1 MRTLFFSSILF
12 FVCIL
17 ICKGQ
22 SISNE
27 LISSS
32 GDCFENSSGMIYWS
46 IGECMTE
53 TYASGGTIL
62 TQGFHQGEPGYWPG
76 IDDDETGN
84 LIKVYPNPFIDQIFI
99 EPQDMD
105 SDIKIV
111 ITNLLGSIVFETNLL
126 PDENSIDGSML
137 TNGIYILK
145 IIDNKNK
152 NNYMFKIIK
161 TK

>member
-1 MRTLFFSSILF
+1 MRTLIFSLILLF
-12 FVCIL
+12 GCIL

-53 TYASGGTIL
+53 TYANGGTIL
-62 TQGFHQGEPGYWPG
+62 TQGFHQGEPGYYPG

-84 LIKVYPNPFIDQIFI
+84 LINVYPNPFIDQIFI

-111 ITNLLGSIVFETNLL
+111 ITNLLGSIVFETHLL

-137 TNGIYILK
+137 KNGIYIIKL
-145 IIDNKNK
+145 IDKQNKNS
-152 NNYMFKIIK
+152 YIFKIIK